1 MKPAAST
8 SEAGVVP
15 EGSPE
20 SKELHFDGGAKESSS
35 NLGDGRSGGAA
46 KSPVVADSSMKTKR
60 GTPKKVKAPNPDE
73 KHKSTKSLER
83 RKEDAKELLEAAE
96 RKDCGG
102 GEDAAED
109 SSQIHSA
116 QRRRRLVSPPQRP
129 KKRSRQLFSGGMIS
143 QAVHLEVHE

>member
-8 SEAGVVP
+8 SEVGVVL

-20 SKELHFDGGAKESSS
+20 SKELQFDGGTKESSS

-46 KSPVVADSSMKTKR
+46 RSPAVADSSMKSKR
-60 GTPKKVKAPNPDE
+60 GTPKKIKVPYPDE

-83 RKEDAKELLEAAE
+83 RKEDSKELLEAAE
-96 RKDCGG
+96 RKNSGG

-109 SSQIHSA
+109 SSQMHSP

-143 QAVHLEVHE
+143 QVVHLEVY